1 MEEKEF
7 NEFCDRAIRVWG
19 EEAQIRMCIEEMS
32 ELTKELCKYIRVQKD
47 NKPLDED
54 KLNKTKQNIIEE
66 TADVINCVKQMA
78 RMFGEEEVEKVREFK
93 VQRATKYLDRD
104 EKMGE

>member
-1 MEEKEF
+1 MEEKDF

-32 ELTKELCKYIRVQKD
+32 ELTKELCKYIRDQKD
-47 NKPLDED
+47 NKPLDEE
-54 KLNKTKQNIIEE
+54 KLKKTKQNIVEE
-66 TADVINCVKQMA
+66 TADVLNCVKQMA
-78 RMFGEEEVEKVREFK
+78 RMFGEDEVEKVREYK

-104 EKMGE
+104 EKLGK